1 MRKSKTFLETHFTA
15 DVIESAVHAFLSINK
30 PEADSY
36 RRDSYA
42 VEHDD
47 CRWNYDS
54 ISEFLADYR
63 KFYRY
68 AHLTIGVDSGTL
80 EVTRWERSVIVEVV
94 ASSRGE
100 IESVFAIFEKAA
112 PTSRLESAPTVES
125 AKLNPTIF
133 IGHGQN
139 PAWRDLKDHLQDKH
153 GYTVEAYESGAR
165 AGHAIRDI
173 LEDMIRK
180 SSFAVLVLTGEDEQV
195 DGQVRARQNVVHE
208 AGLFQGRLGF
218 SRAIMLLE
226 KGVTSFSNVHG
237 IQHIE
242 FPAGHI
248 KETFGEVLAT
258 IKREFPA

>member
-1 MRKSKTFLETHFTA
+1 
-15 DVIESAVHAFLSINK
+15 
-30 PEADSY
+30 
-36 RRDSYA
+36 
-42 VEHDD
+42 
-47 CRWNYDS
+47 
-54 ISEFLADYR
+54 
-63 KFYRY
+63 
-68 AHLTIGVDSGTL
+68 
-80 EVTRWERSVIVEVV
+80 
-94 ASSRGE
+94 
-100 IESVFAIFEKAA
+100 
-112 PTSRLESAPTVES
+112 
-125 AKLNPTIF
+125 
-133 IGHGQN
+133 
-139 PAWRDLKDHLQDKH
+139 
-153 GYTVEAYESGAR
+153 
-165 AGHAIRDI
+165 
-173 LEDMIRK
+173 MIRK